1 MELTPPSYRHLPYV
15 QEKRAAEETL
25 YVKPP
30 VKKAVNY
37 YRSV

>member
-1 MELTPPSYRHLPYV
+1 
-15 QEKRAAEETL
+15 L

-37 YRSV
+37 YRSVKWTLKFRGETDALKKSK